1 MARNQGYRAADD
13 GAGPMAPSNPR
24 FAAILAVSMVLAA
37 GVSACGGPLD
47 EGKWLFDAGRY
58 PQAKQALAS
67 LERESASWDGPRQ
80 AEYALYRG
88 LTYGALGDWARA
100 ERWLATAKAI
110 EDGRPRS
117 LSPADA
123 RRLDLALTS
132 GP

>member
-1 MARNQGYRAADD
+1 MAF
-13 GAGPMAPSNPR
+13 SSPR
-24 FAAILAVSMVLAA
+24 FARLLALVAASTALAA

-58 PQAKQALAS
+58 PQAKQELAS
-67 LERESASWDGPRQ
+67 LEGESASWDGARR

-100 ERWLATAKAI
+100 ERWLAIAKAI
-110 EDGRPRS
+110 EDARPRS
-117 LSPADA
+117 LSRTDA
-123 RRLDLALTS
+123 LRLDLALTS